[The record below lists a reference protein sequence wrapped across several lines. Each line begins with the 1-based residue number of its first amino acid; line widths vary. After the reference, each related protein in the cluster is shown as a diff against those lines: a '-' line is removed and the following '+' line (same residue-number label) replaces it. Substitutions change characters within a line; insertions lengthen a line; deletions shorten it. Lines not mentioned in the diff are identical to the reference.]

1 MGYLYSLPPWGY
13 NSAYGR
19 MPFLQSGGTVTNQ
32 CDKPCPCVNMGSYG
46 NILGGRFTRLDK

>member
-19 MPFLQSGGTVTNQ
+19 MPFLQSGGPQLQISVINLAH
-32 CDKPCPCVNMGSYG
+32 V
-46 NILGGRFTRLDK
+46 